1 MLVVAMLQL
10 AGNLLA
16 NMLGSWAEEM
26 TATWLLPTT
35 WKVGLTNNRVEDIT
49 AAWLFPTEW

>member
-26 TATWLLPTT
+26 TATWLLPTQLA
-35 WKVGLTNNRVEDIT
+35 GRIDLQ
-49 AAWLFPTEW
+49 LG

>member
-26 TATWLLPTT
+26 TATWLLPTA
-35 WKVGLTNNRVEDIT
+35 GQVEDWL
-49 AAWLFPTEW
+49 AAGIKM